1 MARTK
6 DSKNK
11 IKSPIIRFSVSL
23 PESLLRDFDTLVLSQ
38 NYASRS
44 EYTRDLLRDKITE
57 SKWNSESNDN
67 EVFGTIT
74 MLYDCT
80 TKNMLNTI
88 AEIQL
93 ESNMNIL
100 TSNHVDI
107 NEKLRFEMMML
118 SGKVSELKT
127 IHKKLSGVKNIVL
140 CKLTEAS
147 IVN

>member
-11 IKSPIIRFSVSL
+11 IQSSIIRFSVSL
-23 PESLLRDFDTLVLSQ
+23 PESLLHDFDNLVSTQ

-44 EYTRDLLRDKITE
+44 EYTRDLLRNQITE

-67 EVFGTIT
+67 EVLGTIT

-80 TKNMLNTI
+80 TTNMLNTI
-88 AEIQL
+88 AEIQR

-107 NEKLRFEMMML
+107 NERLRFEMMML

-127 IHKKLSGVKNIVL
+127 LHKKLSGVKNIVL

-147 IVN
+147 IIN

>member
-11 IKSPIIRFSVSL
+11 IQSSIIRFSVSL
-23 PESLLRDFDTLVLSQ
+23 PESLLHDFDNLVSAQ

-44 EYTRDLLRDKITE
+44 EYTRDLLRDKVTE

-67 EVFGTIT
+67 EVLGTIT

-88 AEIQL
+88 AEIQR

-107 NEKLRFEMMML
+107 NERLRFEMMML

>member
-6 DSKNK
+6 ESKNN
-11 IKSPIIRFSVSL
+11 IQNSIIRFSVSL
-23 PESLLRDFDTLVLSQ
+23 PESLLHDFDNLVSTQ

-44 EYTRDLLRDKITE
+44 EYTRDLLRDKVTE

-67 EVFGTIT
+67 EVLGTIT

-80 TKNMLNTI
+80 AKNMLNTI
-88 AEIQL
+88 AEIQR

-107 NEKLRFEMMML
+107 NERLRFEMMML

>member
-11 IKSPIIRFSVSL
+11 IQSSIIRFSVSL
-23 PESLLRDFDTLVLSQ
+23 PESLLHDFDNLVSTQ

-44 EYTRDLLRDKITE
+44 EYTRDLLRDKVTE

-67 EVFGTIT
+67 EVLGTIT

-88 AEIQL
+88 AEIQR

-107 NEKLRFEMMML
+107 NERLRFEMMML